1 MHASSSFNTTL
12 LRFADGW
19 MTLGEIMDKLK
30 YTYCSSVGV
39 EYMHMQDVARKDW
52 IQKKLES
59 RPRSFDREKKKLI
72 LDWLTWGDRFE
83 NYLAKKYPFTK
94 RFGLE
99 GAESLIPCLEA
110 ILEKATDLGVESA
123 ILGMPHRGRLN
134 VLANVMKKPL
144 YKMFAEFE
152 DKKATQ
158 SNEDVEGSGDV
169 MYHLG
174 ASTDRKM
181 ANGKEIHLSLVSNPS
196 HLEAVNPVVI
206 GKTRAKQFWE
216 DDYMFDKSVSILM
229 HGDAAF
235 AGQGVVAETMN
246 LNDLPDYT
254 VGGCIHVV
262 VNNQIGFT
270 TNPKF
275 SRSSPYP
282 TDIAKGFQA
291 PIFHV
296 NGDDPEAVV
305 WAAEAAME
313 FRQTFRDEV
322 VIDIFSYRRHGH
334 NEIDEPMFTQ
344 PVMYK
349 KIAKTQPTL
358 DQYRAK
364 LISEGSIDQAA
375 INEIENRY
383 IELCNTQYAKTADA
397 AYEPPSDWLKD
408 SWSAMLKP
416 SQLATRQ
423 ETGVPVPV
431 LKEVGALATDVP
443 TSFKPHR
450 KIAQIYDARRKM
462 YASGKALDWGAAES
476 LTFASLLNEGYHVR
490 LSGQDCERG
499 TFSHRHAVIYDQE
512 TEARHCALANIS
524 RKPTGM
530 SLFTVVNSSLSEYG
544 VMGFEYGYS
553 LENPNALVIWE
564 AQFGDF
570 VNGAQIMIDQFISSA
585 EQKWYRQSGLVLLL
599 PHGYEGQ
606 GPEHSSGRLERFLQS
621 VNEEPEEF
629 PEYSTLDPQEISAS
643 LMKQTQNI
651 NMVVAVP
658 TTPANLF
665 HLLRRQVHRMFRKPL
680 VIMSPKSLLKAPYC
694 ISDIEDFGPGKRV
707 MNVIPDELPDLVSGD
722 KVKQVIFCTGK
733 VYYDLAKARDK
744 NAIKD
749 VAIIRIEQLSP
760 FPFLH
765 CLIELK
771 KYPNAEMVWA
781 QEEPRNMGAWSFVRP
796 RLMLTKKEASG
807 PEAQHIVSCIWTALL
822 PFSPQLIHL
831 STALCRPCTVVCA
844 GNGLQEEALRGIGGL
859 CPGRV
864 WCQRGPEME
873 GSGLHL
879 SLICCGREAPNRMSI
894 LKNHSI

>member
-1 MHASSSFNTTL
+1 M
-12 LRFADGW
+12 
-19 MTLGEIMDKLK
+19 
-30 YTYCSSVGV
+30 
-39 EYMHMQDVARKDW
+39 
-52 IQKKLES
+52 
-59 RPRSFDREKKKLI
+59 I
-72 LDWLTWGDRFE
+72 LAWLTWGDKFE
-83 NYLAKKYPFTK
+83 SYLAKKYPFTK

-110 ILEKATDLGVESA
+110 ILERGTELGIETA

-134 VLANVMKKPL
+134 VLANVMKKPM

-152 DKKATQ
+152 DKKGTQ
-158 SNEDVEGSGDV
+158 NNEDVEGSGDV

-174 ASTDRKM
+174 ASTDRVM
-181 ANGKEIHLSLVSNPS
+181 ASGKEIHLSLVSNPS

-206 GKTRAKQFWE
+206 GKTRAKQFWD
-216 DDYMFDKSVSILM
+216 DDYMFEKSMSILM

-235 AGQGVVAETMN
+235 AGQGVVAETIN

-254 VGGCIHVV
+254 VGGCIHIV

-305 WAAEAAME
+305 WAAEAAMD

-344 PVMYK
+344 PIMYK
-349 KIAKTQPTL
+349 KIARTPSTL
-358 DQYRAK
+358 EQYRETLLKEGTFDQGTIAEVEAK
-364 LISEGSIDQAA
+364 YMA
-375 INEIENRY
+375 
-383 IELCNTQYAKTADA
+383 LCNSQYDMTSQA

-423 ETGVPVPV
+423 ETGVPTEV
-431 LKEVGALATDVP
+431 LKEVGIMATDVP
-443 TSFKPHR
+443 SNFRPHR
-450 KIAQIYDARRKM
+450 KIQQIYDARRKM
-462 YASGKALDWGAAES
+462 YQTGKALDWGAAET
-476 LTFASLLNEGYHVR
+476 LTFGSLLNEGYHVR

-530 SLFTVVNSSLSEYG
+530 SNFTVVNSSLSEYG

-570 VNGAQIMIDQFISSA
+570 VNGAQIMIDQFVSSA
-585 EQKWYRQSGLVLLL
+585 EHKWYRQSGLVLLL
-599 PHGYEGQ
+599 PHGFEGQ
-606 GPEHSSGRLERFLQS
+606 GPEHSSARLERFLQA
-621 VNEEPEEF
+621 VNEEPTEF
-629 PEYSTLDPQEISAS
+629 PEYDSLDPAAISAT

-651 NMVVAVP
+651 NMVVANP
-658 TTPANLF
+658 TTPANLY

-680 VIMSPKSLLKAPYC
+680 VMMSPKSLLKAPYC
-694 ISDIEDFGPGKRV
+694 VSDLEEFGPGKRV
-707 MNVIPDELPDLVSGD
+707 MNVIPDQLPDLVDGD
-722 KVKQVIFCTGK
+722 KVRQVIFCTGK
-733 VYYDLAKARDK
+733 VYYDLTKARDK
-744 NAIKD
+744 NSFKD
-749 VAIIRIEQLSP
+749 VAIVRIEQLSP

-765 CLIELK
+765 VLIEMN
-771 KYPNAEMVWA
+771 KYPNAELVWC
-781 QEEPRNMGAWSFVRP
+781 QEEPRNQGAWSFVRP
-796 RLMLTKKEASG
+796 RLLLTKTESAGKPAIEIRYAGRAPSAAPATGSKKKHYAELEAFVRDAFGKSED
-807 PEAQHIVSCIWTALL
+807 PKWK
-822 PFSPQLIHL
+822 
-831 STALCRPCTVVCA
+831 
-844 GNGLQEEALRGIGGL
+844 GLDYI
-859 CPGRV
+859 
-864 WCQRGPEME
+864 
-873 GSGLHL
+873 
-879 SLICCGREAPNRMSI
+879 
-894 LKNHSI
+894 